1 MKNKKIL
8 VCGLIILILI
18 VFLIVLKNKI
28 QRIFY
33 PKLHEEFVSM
43 YSDEYG
49 VDENLVF
56 AVIKA
61 ESNFQEDAVSHKD
74 ALGLMQIMKE
84 TAEDVAR
91 KYNIE
96 IDFNNSER
104 EILNVQNN
112 IKIGT
117 KYLAVLL
124 EKYKNIEYKNEV
136 ISEIK
141 NLFQEIIRL
150 ANFKLLDKGYWTKIY
165 SSSTSYEEV
174 KETGKLYVSID
185 NAYLYQ
191 FACLL
196 FTNCLKNGIYNYE
209 FKVNNDQEINRT
221 DNLVIYFTED
231 NLNSYLSIINELKQ
245 TYPEFNFNYSH
256 ILGKELSDGVAI
268 AKDYKDGSSFTEK
281 ICSTILELRKKGYD
295 AETIVN
301 SIEGSIDT
309 HLESVTTLISDEQ
322 QLIEDRKR

>member
-1 MKNKKIL
+1 MDKIRLIDAINSSKLDYNDIYDKVNVIKKKKSNFNIESYNE
-8 VCGLIILILI
+8 I
-18 VFLIVLKNKI
+18 VYLQMYIYHLKNGINTLSKNGNIPELIPKRISYEQFKI
-28 QRIFY
+28 
-33 PKLHEEFVSM
+33 E
-43 YSDEYG
+43 
-49 VDENLVF
+49 
-56 AVIKA
+56 
-61 ESNFQEDAVSHKD
+61 
-74 ALGLMQIMKE
+74 
-84 TAEDVAR
+84 
-91 KYNIE
+91 
-96 IDFNNSER
+96 
-104 EILNVQNN
+104 
-112 IKIGT
+112 
-117 KYLAVLL
+117 L

-136 ISEIK
+136 IPEIK

-196 FTNCLKNGIYNYE
+196 FTNCLKKGIYNYE

-309 HLESVTTLISDEQ
+309 HLESVTTLIADEQ

>member
-1 MKNKKIL
+1 MDKIRLIDAINSSKLDYNDIYDKVNVIKKKKSNFNIESYNE
-8 VCGLIILILI
+8 I
-18 VFLIVLKNKI
+18 VYLQMYIYHLKNGINTLSKNGNIPELIPKRISYEQFKI
-28 QRIFY
+28 
-33 PKLHEEFVSM
+33 E
-43 YSDEYG
+43 
-49 VDENLVF
+49 
-56 AVIKA
+56 
-61 ESNFQEDAVSHKD
+61 
-74 ALGLMQIMKE
+74 
-84 TAEDVAR
+84 
-91 KYNIE
+91 
-96 IDFNNSER
+96 
-104 EILNVQNN
+104 
-112 IKIGT
+112 
-117 KYLAVLL
+117 L

-136 ISEIK
+136 IPEIK

>member
-1 MKNKKIL
+1 MDKIRLIDAINSSKLDYNDIYDKVNVIKKEKSYFNIESYNEIVYLQMYIYHLKKGINTLSKNGNIPELIPKKISYEQ
-8 VCGLIILILI
+8 
-18 VFLIVLKNKI
+18 FKI
-28 QRIFY
+28 
-33 PKLHEEFVSM
+33 E
-43 YSDEYG
+43 
-49 VDENLVF
+49 
-56 AVIKA
+56 
-61 ESNFQEDAVSHKD
+61 
-74 ALGLMQIMKE
+74 
-84 TAEDVAR
+84 
-91 KYNIE
+91 
-96 IDFNNSER
+96 
-104 EILNVQNN
+104 
-112 IKIGT
+112 
-117 KYLAVLL
+117 L
-124 EKYKNIEYKNEV
+124 EKYKNIEYKNEA
-136 ISEIK
+136 IPEIK

-165 SSSTSYEEV
+165 SSLASSEEV

-221 DNLVIYFTED
+221 DNMVIYFTED
-231 NLNSYLSIINELKQ
+231 NLNIYLSIINKLKQ

-256 ILGKELSDGVAI
+256 ILGKELSDGIAI

-281 ICSTILELRKKGYD
+281 ICITILELRKKGYD

-301 SIEGSIDT
+301 SIEGSLDT

-322 QLIEDRKR
+322 QLSENRKH

>member
-1 MKNKKIL
+1 MDKIRLIDAINSSKLDYNDIYDKVNVIKKKKSNFNIESYNEIVYLQMYIYHLKNGINTLSKNGNIP
-8 VCGLIILILI
+8 GLIPKRISYEQ
-18 VFLIVLKNKI
+18 FKI
-28 QRIFY
+28 
-33 PKLHEEFVSM
+33 E
-43 YSDEYG
+43 
-49 VDENLVF
+49 
-56 AVIKA
+56 
-61 ESNFQEDAVSHKD
+61 
-74 ALGLMQIMKE
+74 
-84 TAEDVAR
+84 
-91 KYNIE
+91 
-96 IDFNNSER
+96 
-104 EILNVQNN
+104 
-112 IKIGT
+112 
-117 KYLAVLL
+117 L

>member
-1 MKNKKIL
+1 MDKIRLIDAINSSKLDYNDIYDKVNVIKKKKSNFNIESYNE
-8 VCGLIILILI
+8 I
-18 VFLIVLKNKI
+18 VYLQMYIYHLKNGINTLSKNGNIPELIPKRISYEQFKI
-28 QRIFY
+28 
-33 PKLHEEFVSM
+33 E
-43 YSDEYG
+43 
-49 VDENLVF
+49 
-56 AVIKA
+56 
-61 ESNFQEDAVSHKD
+61 
-74 ALGLMQIMKE
+74 
-84 TAEDVAR
+84 
-91 KYNIE
+91 
-96 IDFNNSER
+96 
-104 EILNVQNN
+104 
-112 IKIGT
+112 
-117 KYLAVLL
+117 L

-150 ANFKLLDKGYWTKIY
+150 ANFKLLDKEYWTKIY

>member
-1 MKNKKIL
+1 MDKIRLIDAINSSKLDYNDIYDKVNVIKKKKSNFNIESYNE
-8 VCGLIILILI
+8 I
-18 VFLIVLKNKI
+18 VYLQMYIYHLKNGINTLSKNGNIPELIPKRISYEQFKI
-28 QRIFY
+28 
-33 PKLHEEFVSM
+33 E
-43 YSDEYG
+43 
-49 VDENLVF
+49 
-56 AVIKA
+56 
-61 ESNFQEDAVSHKD
+61 
-74 ALGLMQIMKE
+74 
-84 TAEDVAR
+84 
-91 KYNIE
+91 
-96 IDFNNSER
+96 
-104 EILNVQNN
+104 
-112 IKIGT
+112 
-117 KYLAVLL
+117 L

-268 AKDYKDGSSFTEK
+268 AKDYKDGSRFTEK
-281 ICSTILELRKKGYD
+281 ICSTILKKRKKGYD

>member
-1 MKNKKIL
+1 M
-8 VCGLIILILI
+8 
-18 VFLIVLKNKI
+18 
-28 QRIFY
+28 
-33 PKLHEEFVSM
+33 
-43 YSDEYG
+43 
-49 VDENLVF
+49 
-56 AVIKA
+56 
-61 ESNFQEDAVSHKD
+61 
-74 ALGLMQIMKE
+74 
-84 TAEDVAR
+84 
-91 KYNIE
+91 
-96 IDFNNSER
+96 
-104 EILNVQNN
+104 
-112 IKIGT
+112 
-117 KYLAVLL
+117 
-124 EKYKNIEYKNEV
+124 
-136 ISEIK
+136 
-141 NLFQEIIRL
+141 

>member
-1 MKNKKIL
+1 MDKIRLIDAINSNKLDYNDIYDKVNVIKKKKSNFN
-8 VCGLIILILI
+8 IESYNEI
-18 VFLIVLKNKI
+18 VYLQMYIYHLKNGINTLSKNGNIPELIPKRISYEQFKI
-28 QRIFY
+28 
-33 PKLHEEFVSM
+33 E
-43 YSDEYG
+43 
-49 VDENLVF
+49 
-56 AVIKA
+56 
-61 ESNFQEDAVSHKD
+61 
-74 ALGLMQIMKE
+74 
-84 TAEDVAR
+84 
-91 KYNIE
+91 
-96 IDFNNSER
+96 
-104 EILNVQNN
+104 
-112 IKIGT
+112 
-117 KYLAVLL
+117 L

-165 SSSTSYEEV
+165 SSSISYEEV

>member
-1 MKNKKIL
+1 MGGKMDKIRLIDAINSSKLDYNDIYDKVNVIKKKKSNFNIESYNE
-8 VCGLIILILI
+8 I
-18 VFLIVLKNKI
+18 VYLQMYIYHLKNGINTLSKNGNIPELIPKRISYEQFKI
-28 QRIFY
+28 
-33 PKLHEEFVSM
+33 E
-43 YSDEYG
+43 
-49 VDENLVF
+49 
-56 AVIKA
+56 
-61 ESNFQEDAVSHKD
+61 
-74 ALGLMQIMKE
+74 
-84 TAEDVAR
+84 
-91 KYNIE
+91 
-96 IDFNNSER
+96 
-104 EILNVQNN
+104 
-112 IKIGT
+112 
-117 KYLAVLL
+117 L

>member
-1 MKNKKIL
+1 MDKIRLIDAINSNKLDYNDIYDKVNVIKKKKSNFN
-8 VCGLIILILI
+8 IESYNEI
-18 VFLIVLKNKI
+18 VYLQMYIYHLKNGINTLSKNGNIPELIPKRISYEQFKI
-28 QRIFY
+28 
-33 PKLHEEFVSM
+33 E
-43 YSDEYG
+43 
-49 VDENLVF
+49 
-56 AVIKA
+56 
-61 ESNFQEDAVSHKD
+61 
-74 ALGLMQIMKE
+74 
-84 TAEDVAR
+84 
-91 KYNIE
+91 
-96 IDFNNSER
+96 
-104 EILNVQNN
+104 
-112 IKIGT
+112 
-117 KYLAVLL
+117 L

-165 SSSTSYEEV
+165 SSLTSYEEV

>member
-1 MKNKKIL
+1 MDKIRLIDAINSSKLDYNDIYDKVNVIKKKKSNFNIESYNE
-8 VCGLIILILI
+8 I
-18 VFLIVLKNKI
+18 VYLQMYIYHLKNGINTLSKNRNIPELIPKRISYEQFKI
-28 QRIFY
+28 
-33 PKLHEEFVSM
+33 E
-43 YSDEYG
+43 
-49 VDENLVF
+49 
-56 AVIKA
+56 
-61 ESNFQEDAVSHKD
+61 
-74 ALGLMQIMKE
+74 
-84 TAEDVAR
+84 
-91 KYNIE
+91 
-96 IDFNNSER
+96 
-104 EILNVQNN
+104 
-112 IKIGT
+112 
-117 KYLAVLL
+117 L

>member
-1 MKNKKIL
+1 MDKIRLIDAINSSKLDYNDIYDKVNVIKKKKSNFNIESYNE
-8 VCGLIILILI
+8 I
-18 VFLIVLKNKI
+18 VYLQMYIYHLKNGINTLSKNGNIPELIPKRISYEQFKI
-28 QRIFY
+28 
-33 PKLHEEFVSM
+33 E
-43 YSDEYG
+43 
-49 VDENLVF
+49 
-56 AVIKA
+56 
-61 ESNFQEDAVSHKD
+61 
-74 ALGLMQIMKE
+74 
-84 TAEDVAR
+84 
-91 KYNIE
+91 
-96 IDFNNSER
+96 
-104 EILNVQNN
+104 
-112 IKIGT
+112 
-117 KYLAVLL
+117 L

-150 ANFKLLDKGYWTKIY
+150 ANFKLLDKWYWTKIY

>member
-1 MKNKKIL
+1 MDKIRLIDAINSSKLDYNDIYDKVNVIKKKKSNFNIESYNE
-8 VCGLIILILI
+8 I
-18 VFLIVLKNKI
+18 VYLQMYIYHLKNGINTLSKNGNIPELIPKRISYEQFKI
-28 QRIFY
+28 
-33 PKLHEEFVSM
+33 E
-43 YSDEYG
+43 
-49 VDENLVF
+49 
-56 AVIKA
+56 
-61 ESNFQEDAVSHKD
+61 
-74 ALGLMQIMKE
+74 
-84 TAEDVAR
+84 
-91 KYNIE
+91 
-96 IDFNNSER
+96 
-104 EILNVQNN
+104 
-112 IKIGT
+112 
-117 KYLAVLL
+117 L

-150 ANFKLLDKGYWTKIY
+150 ANFKLLDKGYWTTIY

>member
-1 MKNKKIL
+1 MDKIRLIDAINSSKLDYNDIYDKVNVIKKKKSNFNIESYNE
-8 VCGLIILILI
+8 I
-18 VFLIVLKNKI
+18 VYLQMYIYHLKNGINTLSKNGNIPELIPKRISYEQFKI
-28 QRIFY
+28 
-33 PKLHEEFVSM
+33 E
-43 YSDEYG
+43 
-49 VDENLVF
+49 
-56 AVIKA
+56 
-61 ESNFQEDAVSHKD
+61 
-74 ALGLMQIMKE
+74 
-84 TAEDVAR
+84 
-91 KYNIE
+91 
-96 IDFNNSER
+96 
-104 EILNVQNN
+104 
-112 IKIGT
+112 
-117 KYLAVLL
+117 L

-256 ILGKELSDGVAI
+256 ILGKELSDGVTI

>member
-1 MKNKKIL
+1 MDKIRLIDAINSSKLDYNDIYDKVNVIKKKKSNFNIESYNE
-8 VCGLIILILI
+8 I
-18 VFLIVLKNKI
+18 VYLQMYIYHLKNGINTLSKNGNIPELIPKRISYEQFKI
-28 QRIFY
+28 
-33 PKLHEEFVSM
+33 E
-43 YSDEYG
+43 
-49 VDENLVF
+49 
-56 AVIKA
+56 
-61 ESNFQEDAVSHKD
+61 
-74 ALGLMQIMKE
+74 
-84 TAEDVAR
+84 
-91 KYNIE
+91 
-96 IDFNNSER
+96 
-104 EILNVQNN
+104 
-112 IKIGT
+112 
-117 KYLAVLL
+117 L

-150 ANFKLLDKGYWTKIY
+150 VNFKLLDKGYWTKIY

>member
-1 MKNKKIL
+1 MDKIRLIDAINSSKLDYNDIYDKVNVIKKKKSNFNIESYNE
-8 VCGLIILILI
+8 I
-18 VFLIVLKNKI
+18 VYLQMYIYHLKNGINTLSKNGNIPELIPKRISYEQFKI
-28 QRIFY
+28 
-33 PKLHEEFVSM
+33 E
-43 YSDEYG
+43 
-49 VDENLVF
+49 
-56 AVIKA
+56 
-61 ESNFQEDAVSHKD
+61 
-74 ALGLMQIMKE
+74 
-84 TAEDVAR
+84 
-91 KYNIE
+91 
-96 IDFNNSER
+96 
-104 EILNVQNN
+104 
-112 IKIGT
+112 
-117 KYLAVLL
+117 L

-196 FTNCLKNGIYNYE
+196 FTNCLKNGIHNYE

>member
-1 MKNKKIL
+1 MDKIRLIDAINSSKLDYNDIYDKVNVIKKKKSNFNIESYNE
-8 VCGLIILILI
+8 I
-18 VFLIVLKNKI
+18 VYLQMYIYNLKNGINTLSKNGNIPELIPKRISYEQFKI
-28 QRIFY
+28 
-33 PKLHEEFVSM
+33 E
-43 YSDEYG
+43 
-49 VDENLVF
+49 
-56 AVIKA
+56 
-61 ESNFQEDAVSHKD
+61 
-74 ALGLMQIMKE
+74 
-84 TAEDVAR
+84 
-91 KYNIE
+91 
-96 IDFNNSER
+96 
-104 EILNVQNN
+104 
-112 IKIGT
+112 
-117 KYLAVLL
+117 L

>member
-1 MKNKKIL
+1 MDKIRLIDAINSSKLDYNDIYDKVNVIKKKKSNFNIESYNE
-8 VCGLIILILI
+8 I
-18 VFLIVLKNKI
+18 VYLQMYIYHLKNGINTLSKNGNIPELIPKRISYEQFKI
-28 QRIFY
+28 
-33 PKLHEEFVSM
+33 E
-43 YSDEYG
+43 
-49 VDENLVF
+49 
-56 AVIKA
+56 
-61 ESNFQEDAVSHKD
+61 
-74 ALGLMQIMKE
+74 
-84 TAEDVAR
+84 
-91 KYNIE
+91 
-96 IDFNNSER
+96 
-104 EILNVQNN
+104 
-112 IKIGT
+112 
-117 KYLAVLL
+117 L

-268 AKDYKDGSSFTEK
+268 AKDYKDSSSFTEK

>member
-1 MKNKKIL
+1 MDKIRLIDAINSSKLDYNDIYDKVNVIKKKKSNFNIESYNE
-8 VCGLIILILI
+8 I
-18 VFLIVLKNKI
+18 VYLQMYIYHLKNGINTLSKNGNIPELIPKRISYEQFKI
-28 QRIFY
+28 
-33 PKLHEEFVSM
+33 E
-43 YSDEYG
+43 
-49 VDENLVF
+49 
-56 AVIKA
+56 
-61 ESNFQEDAVSHKD
+61 
-74 ALGLMQIMKE
+74 
-84 TAEDVAR
+84 
-91 KYNIE
+91 
-96 IDFNNSER
+96 
-104 EILNVQNN
+104 
-112 IKIGT
+112 
-117 KYLAVLL
+117 L

-165 SSSTSYEEV
+165 LSSTSYEEV

>member
-1 MKNKKIL
+1 MDKIRLIDAINSNKLDYNDIYDKVNVIKKKKSNFN
-8 VCGLIILILI
+8 IESYNEI
-18 VFLIVLKNKI
+18 VYLQMYIYHLKNGINTLSESGNIPELIPKRISYEQFKI
-28 QRIFY
+28 
-33 PKLHEEFVSM
+33 E
-43 YSDEYG
+43 
-49 VDENLVF
+49 
-56 AVIKA
+56 
-61 ESNFQEDAVSHKD
+61 
-74 ALGLMQIMKE
+74 
-84 TAEDVAR
+84 
-91 KYNIE
+91 
-96 IDFNNSER
+96 
-104 EILNVQNN
+104 
-112 IKIGT
+112 
-117 KYLAVLL
+117 L

>member
-1 MKNKKIL
+1 MDKIRLIDAINSSKLDYNDIYDKVNVIKKKKSNFNIESYNE
-8 VCGLIILILI
+8 I
-18 VFLIVLKNKI
+18 VYLQMYIYHLKNGINTLSKNGNIPELIPKRISYEQFKI
-28 QRIFY
+28 
-33 PKLHEEFVSM
+33 E
-43 YSDEYG
+43 
-49 VDENLVF
+49 
-56 AVIKA
+56 
-61 ESNFQEDAVSHKD
+61 
-74 ALGLMQIMKE
+74 
-84 TAEDVAR
+84 
-91 KYNIE
+91 
-96 IDFNNSER
+96 
-104 EILNVQNN
+104 
-112 IKIGT
+112 
-117 KYLAVLL
+117 L

-209 FKVNNDQEINRT
+209 FKVNNDQGINRT

>member
-1 MKNKKIL
+1 MYIYH
-8 VCGLIILILI
+8 
-18 VFLIVLKNKI
+18 LKNGINTLSKNGNIPELIPKRISYEQFKI
-28 QRIFY
+28 
-33 PKLHEEFVSM
+33 E
-43 YSDEYG
+43 
-49 VDENLVF
+49 
-56 AVIKA
+56 
-61 ESNFQEDAVSHKD
+61 
-74 ALGLMQIMKE
+74 
-84 TAEDVAR
+84 
-91 KYNIE
+91 
-96 IDFNNSER
+96 
-104 EILNVQNN
+104 
-112 IKIGT
+112 
-117 KYLAVLL
+117 L

-165 SSSTSYEEV
+165 SSSISYEEV

>member
-1 MKNKKIL
+1 MDKIRLIDAINSSKLDYNDIYDKVNVIKKKKSNFNIESYNE
-8 VCGLIILILI
+8 I
-18 VFLIVLKNKI
+18 VYLQMYIYHLKNVINTLSKNGNIPELIPKRISYEQFKI
-28 QRIFY
+28 
-33 PKLHEEFVSM
+33 E
-43 YSDEYG
+43 
-49 VDENLVF
+49 
-56 AVIKA
+56 
-61 ESNFQEDAVSHKD
+61 
-74 ALGLMQIMKE
+74 
-84 TAEDVAR
+84 
-91 KYNIE
+91 
-96 IDFNNSER
+96 
-104 EILNVQNN
+104 
-112 IKIGT
+112 
-117 KYLAVLL
+117 L

>member
-1 MKNKKIL
+1 MDKIRLIDAINSSKLDYNDIYDKVNVIKKKKSNFNIESYNE
-8 VCGLIILILI
+8 I
-18 VFLIVLKNKI
+18 VYLQMYIYHLKNGINTLSKNGNIPELIPKRISYEQFKI
-28 QRIFY
+28 
-33 PKLHEEFVSM
+33 E
-43 YSDEYG
+43 
-49 VDENLVF
+49 
-56 AVIKA
+56 
-61 ESNFQEDAVSHKD
+61 
-74 ALGLMQIMKE
+74 
-84 TAEDVAR
+84 
-91 KYNIE
+91 
-96 IDFNNSER
+96 
-104 EILNVQNN
+104 
-112 IKIGT
+112 
-117 KYLAVLL
+117 L

-165 SSSTSYEEV
+165 SSSISYEEV

>member
-1 MKNKKIL
+1 MDKIRLIDAINSSKLDYNDIYDKVNVIKKKKSNFNIESYNE
-8 VCGLIILILI
+8 I
-18 VFLIVLKNKI
+18 VYLQMYIYHLKNGINTLSKNGNIPELIPKRISYEQFKI
-28 QRIFY
+28 
-33 PKLHEEFVSM
+33 E
-43 YSDEYG
+43 
-49 VDENLVF
+49 
-56 AVIKA
+56 
-61 ESNFQEDAVSHKD
+61 
-74 ALGLMQIMKE
+74 
-84 TAEDVAR
+84 
-91 KYNIE
+91 
-96 IDFNNSER
+96 
-104 EILNVQNN
+104 
-112 IKIGT
+112 
-117 KYLAVLL
+117 L

-165 SSSTSYEEV
+165 SSSTLYEEV

>member
-1 MKNKKIL
+1 MDKIRLIDAINSSKLDYNDIYDKVNVIKKKKLNFNIESYNE
-8 VCGLIILILI
+8 I
-18 VFLIVLKNKI
+18 VYLQMYIYHLKNGINTLSKNGNIPELIPKRISYEQFKI
-28 QRIFY
+28 
-33 PKLHEEFVSM
+33 E
-43 YSDEYG
+43 
-49 VDENLVF
+49 
-56 AVIKA
+56 
-61 ESNFQEDAVSHKD
+61 
-74 ALGLMQIMKE
+74 
-84 TAEDVAR
+84 
-91 KYNIE
+91 
-96 IDFNNSER
+96 
-104 EILNVQNN
+104 
-112 IKIGT
+112 
-117 KYLAVLL
+117 L

>member
-1 MKNKKIL
+1 MDKIRLIDAINSNKLDYNDIYDKVNVIKKKKSNFN
-8 VCGLIILILI
+8 IESYNEI
-18 VFLIVLKNKI
+18 VYLQMYIYHLKNGINTLSKNGNIPELIPKRISYEQFKI
-28 QRIFY
+28 
-33 PKLHEEFVSM
+33 E
-43 YSDEYG
+43 
-49 VDENLVF
+49 
-56 AVIKA
+56 
-61 ESNFQEDAVSHKD
+61 
-74 ALGLMQIMKE
+74 
-84 TAEDVAR
+84 
-91 KYNIE
+91 
-96 IDFNNSER
+96 
-104 EILNVQNN
+104 
-112 IKIGT
+112 
-117 KYLAVLL
+117 L

-221 DNLVIYFTED
+221 DNLIIYFTED

>member
-1 MKNKKIL
+1 MDKIRLIDAINSSKLDYNDIYDKVNVIKKKKSNFNIESYNE
-8 VCGLIILILI
+8 I
-18 VFLIVLKNKI
+18 VYLQMYIYHLKNGINTLSKNGNIPELIPKRISYEQFKI
-28 QRIFY
+28 
-33 PKLHEEFVSM
+33 E
-43 YSDEYG
+43 
-49 VDENLVF
+49 
-56 AVIKA
+56 
-61 ESNFQEDAVSHKD
+61 
-74 ALGLMQIMKE
+74 
-84 TAEDVAR
+84 
-91 KYNIE
+91 
-96 IDFNNSER
+96 
-104 EILNVQNN
+104 
-112 IKIGT
+112 
-117 KYLAVLL
+117 L

-268 AKDYKDGSSFTEK
+268 TKDYKDGSSFTEK

>member
-1 MKNKKIL
+1 MDKIRLIDAINSSKLDYNDIYDKVNVIKKKKSNFNIESYNE
-8 VCGLIILILI
+8 I
-18 VFLIVLKNKI
+18 VYLQMYIYHLKNGINTLSKNGNIPELIPKRISYEQFKI
-28 QRIFY
+28 
-33 PKLHEEFVSM
+33 E
-43 YSDEYG
+43 
-49 VDENLVF
+49 
-56 AVIKA
+56 
-61 ESNFQEDAVSHKD
+61 
-74 ALGLMQIMKE
+74 
-84 TAEDVAR
+84 
-91 KYNIE
+91 
-96 IDFNNSER
+96 
-104 EILNVQNN
+104 
-112 IKIGT
+112 
-117 KYLAVLL
+117 L

-165 SSSTSYEEV
+165 SSSTSNEEV

-221 DNLVIYFTED
+221 DNLVIYFIED

>member
-1 MKNKKIL
+1 MDKIRLIDAINSSKLDYNDIYDKVNVIKKKKSNFNIESYNE
-8 VCGLIILILI
+8 I
-18 VFLIVLKNKI
+18 VYLQMYIYHLKNGINTLSKNGNIPVLIPKRISYEQFKI
-28 QRIFY
+28 
-33 PKLHEEFVSM
+33 E
-43 YSDEYG
+43 
-49 VDENLVF
+49 
-56 AVIKA
+56 
-61 ESNFQEDAVSHKD
+61 
-74 ALGLMQIMKE
+74 
-84 TAEDVAR
+84 
-91 KYNIE
+91 
-96 IDFNNSER
+96 
-104 EILNVQNN
+104 
-112 IKIGT
+112 
-117 KYLAVLL
+117 L

>member
-1 MKNKKIL
+1 MDKIRLIDAINSSKLDYNDIYDKVNVIKKKKSNFNIESYNE
-8 VCGLIILILI
+8 I
-18 VFLIVLKNKI
+18 VYLQMYIYHLKNGINTLSKNGNIPELIPKRISYEQFKI
-28 QRIFY
+28 
-33 PKLHEEFVSM
+33 E
-43 YSDEYG
+43 
-49 VDENLVF
+49 
-56 AVIKA
+56 
-61 ESNFQEDAVSHKD
+61 
-74 ALGLMQIMKE
+74 
-84 TAEDVAR
+84 
-91 KYNIE
+91 
-96 IDFNNSER
+96 
-104 EILNVQNN
+104 
-112 IKIGT
+112 
-117 KYLAVLL
+117 L

-196 FTNCLKNGIYNYE
+196 FTNCLKNGIYNY
-209 FKVNNDQEINRT
+209 
-221 DNLVIYFTED
+221 
-231 NLNSYLSIINELKQ
+231 ELKQ

>member
-1 MKNKKIL
+1 MKKKHKDDCKMKKIFKFIWL
-8 VCGLIILILI
+8 KILSDSLKVMGGKMDKIRLIDAINSSKLDYNDIYDKVNVIKKKKSNFNIESYNEI
-18 VFLIVLKNKI
+18 VYLQMYIYHLKNGINTLSKNGNIPELIPKRISYEQFKI
-28 QRIFY
+28 
-33 PKLHEEFVSM
+33 E
-43 YSDEYG
+43 
-49 VDENLVF
+49 
-56 AVIKA
+56 
-61 ESNFQEDAVSHKD
+61 
-74 ALGLMQIMKE
+74 
-84 TAEDVAR
+84 
-91 KYNIE
+91 
-96 IDFNNSER
+96 
-104 EILNVQNN
+104 
-112 IKIGT
+112 
-117 KYLAVLL
+117 L

>member
-1 MKNKKIL
+1 MDKIRLIDAINSSKLDYNDIYDKVNVIKKQKSNFNIESYNE
-8 VCGLIILILI
+8 I
-18 VFLIVLKNKI
+18 VYLQMYIYHLKNGINTLSKNGNIPELIPKRISYEQFKI
-28 QRIFY
+28 
-33 PKLHEEFVSM
+33 E
-43 YSDEYG
+43 
-49 VDENLVF
+49 
-56 AVIKA
+56 
-61 ESNFQEDAVSHKD
+61 
-74 ALGLMQIMKE
+74 
-84 TAEDVAR
+84 
-91 KYNIE
+91 
-96 IDFNNSER
+96 
-104 EILNVQNN
+104 
-112 IKIGT
+112 
-117 KYLAVLL
+117 L

>member
-1 MKNKKIL
+1 MDKIRLIDAINSSKLDYNDIYDKVNVIKKKKSNFNIESYNE
-8 VCGLIILILI
+8 I
-18 VFLIVLKNKI
+18 VYLQMYIYHLKNGINTLSKNGNIPELIPKRISYEQFKI
-28 QRIFY
+28 
-33 PKLHEEFVSM
+33 E
-43 YSDEYG
+43 
-49 VDENLVF
+49 
-56 AVIKA
+56 
-61 ESNFQEDAVSHKD
+61 
-74 ALGLMQIMKE
+74 
-84 TAEDVAR
+84 
-91 KYNIE
+91 
-96 IDFNNSER
+96 
-104 EILNVQNN
+104 
-112 IKIGT
+112 
-117 KYLAVLL
+117 L

-256 ILGKELSDGVAI
+256 ILGKELSDGVVI

>member
-1 MKNKKIL
+1 MDKIRLIDAINSSKLDYNDIYDKVNVIKKKKSNFNIESYNE
-8 VCGLIILILI
+8 I
-18 VFLIVLKNKI
+18 VYLQMYIYHLKNGINTLSKNGNIPELIPKRISYEQFKI
-28 QRIFY
+28 
-33 PKLHEEFVSM
+33 E
-43 YSDEYG
+43 
-49 VDENLVF
+49 
-56 AVIKA
+56 
-61 ESNFQEDAVSHKD
+61 
-74 ALGLMQIMKE
+74 
-84 TAEDVAR
+84 
-91 KYNIE
+91 
-96 IDFNNSER
+96 
-104 EILNVQNN
+104 
-112 IKIGT
+112 
-117 KYLAVLL
+117 L
-124 EKYKNIEYKNEV
+124 EKYKNIEYKNEL
-136 ISEIK
+136 IPEIK